1 MFTYLSDLNLT
12 VDYSGKCGGV
22 WHTWFF
28 GTELAVRLLGAE
40 PRLDAVCLFGD
51 FTSESTASSA
61 ASSGSGSSDWAAS
74 SSGGTGFLA
83 SPAWKM

>member
-1 MFTYLSDLNLT
+1 MFTYLSDLNLA
-12 VDYSGKCGGV
+12 VDCSGKCGGV

-51 FTSESTASSA
+51 FTSESTASSVT
-61 ASSGSGSSDWAAS
+61 SSGSGSSD
-74 SSGGTGFLA
+74 
-83 SPAWKM
+83 